1 MYNMRKFLTDP
12 EWYELKGKL
21 SHAWNKDSE
30 SNVQLL
36 RNYLGDFSDPSRLR
50 KVSNL
55 LTGTGF
61 RLNRSNQIEL
71 CDLLRDIKVKRTE
84 KT

>member
-1 MYNMRKFLTDP
+1 MYNLRKFLTDP
-12 EWYELKGKL
+12 EWHELKGKL
-21 SHAWNKDSE
+21 SLSWKKDSE

-36 RNYLGDFSDPSRLR
+36 RNYLGDFSDPVKVRR
-50 KVSNL
+50 VSNF

-61 RLNRSNQIEL
+61 RLDRSNQIEL

-84 KT
+84 KP

>member
-1 MYNMRKFLTDP
+1 MYRMKKFLSDP
-12 EWYELKGKL
+12 EWQTIREQL
-21 SHAWNKDSE
+21 SLSWKKDSE

-36 RNYLGDFSDPSRLR
+36 RKYLGDFSDPVRIR
-50 KVSNL
+50 RVSNF

-61 RLNRSNQIEL
+61 RVDRTNQIEL
-71 CDLLRDIKVKRTE
+71 CDLLREIKTKRTE